1 MIFDNLSEAREL
13 KAVRDLYDG
22 LYFRYRFSGLNDYF
36 FNLQYIKEDCPLS
49 RFIKDFTRIVKSRK
63 IEDLDESS
71 TSTALDELVDM
82 EKELISLEFE
92 QRRFRQEV

>member
-1 MIFDNLSEAREL
+1 MIFDNLPEAREL

-22 LYFRYRFSGLNDYF
+22 LYFRYRFSGVNDDL
-36 FNLQYIKEDCPLS
+36 FNSQYIKEDSPLS
-49 RFIKDFTRIVKSRK
+49 RFIKDFTRIIKSRK